1 MPIQLLDPK
10 SDFVF
15 KKIFG
20 TEKHSNVLI
29 NFLNDLLYEKH
40 KECMAKI
47 VEVTYVQTIQTPDSV
62 SGKEMVLDIACT
74 DSTGQ
79 QYVIEMQLSRFSG
92 FERRALAY
100 LTRVHSRQLKGGM
113 DYDKIQPV
121 FLLAIVNDEL
131 FKGHP
136 YYRYDHKLVCDQTG
150 GHHIKDI
157 HLTFFDLSK
166 FKKTKISELETMEE
180 KWMYFLKYAP
190 EADLDSEAYKM
201 LIENSPIFKEAF
213 LALDETSWTD
223 EERALHERSV
233 ITKIDTN
240 AVIKYNRAEG
250 KAEGKA
256 EKERIFIL
264 NMHEGGMA
272 IEEIAKWTKLTVEE
286 VEKILTGV

>member
-20 TEKHSNVLI
+20 TAKHSNVLVS
-29 NFLNDLLYEKH
+29 FLNDLLYEKH
-40 KECMAKI
+40 KECMGKI
-47 VEVTYVQTIQTPDSV
+47 IEVTYVQTIQTPDSV

-74 DSTGQ
+74 DSKGQ

-113 DYDKIQPV
+113 DYDNIQPV

-166 FKKTKISELETMEE
+166 FKKTKLSELATKEE
-180 KWMYFLKYAP
+180 QWMYFLKYAP
-190 EADLDSEAYKM
+190 GVDLESEDYKT
-201 LIENSPIFKEAF
+201 LIKNSPIFREAF
-213 LALDETSWTD
+213 LALDETSWTN
-223 EERALHERSV
+223 EERELRERAV
-233 ITKIDTN
+233 INKIDTN

-250 KAEGKA
+250 KAERDRVVVA
-256 EKERIFIL
+256 
-264 NMHEGGMA
+264 NMHKKGLPKETIA
-272 IEEIAKWTKLTVEE
+272 EIAEITVEE
-286 VEKILTGV
+286 VEEILATL